1 MIYVI
6 YCIIL
11 PYASFN
17 DSRTNL
23 RISAR
28 SFPFHPRPR
37 NTKILG
43 VSYFT
48 QSAFPSSHIDFMKF
62 SGIFNLPFAILTLF
76 PLPPTT
82 GPGMPPSSS
91 TLPVT
96 AGRAAH
102 LVSRWLGKT
111 CKNPKRRDERSM
123 LQYFHENGFRR
134 KKLMTSNFDLRFSSL
149 CTLSIVKLVTN
160 PPKEKPFALADFCR
174 RVTRF
179 WIAQSPRW
187 PQ

>member
-28 SFPFHPRPR
+28 SFPFHPGPR

-43 VSYFT
+43 VSHFT

-91 TLPVT
+91 TLPSPPGELRIWSRGDS
-96 AGRAAH
+96 GRP
-102 LVSRWLGKT
+102 VRTPKGETKDQCCNISMKMDSGGK
-111 CKNPKRRDERSM
+111 NLWR
-123 LQYFHENGFRR
+123 Q
-134 KKLMTSNFDLRFSSL
+134 TSISD
-149 CTLSIVKLVTN
+149 
-160 PPKEKPFALADFCR
+160 
-174 RVTRF
+174 
-179 WIAQSPRW
+179 SPVFVR
-187 PQ
+187 